1 MVRGLKLWAAV
12 VRVAAVVLTVV
23 MAPAM
28 SGAQG
33 TAKGQIKLMV
43 GYPAGGSTDVLARVL
58 AQEGGKR
65 LGQDIIVINKPGV
78 AGWIAANEVAGSP
91 PDGMTIGISPTSAFT
106 LAHLFQNIKPDIVDR
121 TTALLQ
127 VGRLPIGFVANAKSE
142 YKTFKDFIAAAKAN
156 SGKLAVGIPGA
167 GTISDLL
174 TRAVMVQ
181 DKLSV
186 NYVQFRGDVPTST
199 AVLGGHVMIASVS
212 AGGYKQ
218 HVEAGTMRVLASME
232 ADRAEVA
239 PDAPTLKELGY
250 DYSGGAIMFMYGPP
264 KMAPDLRKKLA
275 DAFLAA
281 TLTPVY
287 IDIAKKNSLYNPTS
301 MVGDELSA
309 YLIKDR
315 ARNTA
320 LVEKLGIGK
329 GKKQ

>member
-1 MVRGLKLWAAV
+1 MVGGL
-12 VRVAAVVLTVV
+12 VLALV
-23 MAPAM
+23 PSLAM
-28 SGAQG
+28 AQG
-33 TAKGQIKLMV
+33 GPKGQIRLMV
-43 GYPAGGSTDVLARVL
+43 GYPAGGATDVLARVL

-91 PDGMTIGISPTSAFT
+91 PDGQTIGISPTSAFT

-127 VGRLPIGFVANAKSE
+127 VGRLPIGFVANAKSK
-142 YKTFKDFIAAAKAN
+142 YKTFKDFIEDARKEP
-156 SGKLAVGIPGA
+156 GKLAVGIPGA
-167 GTISDLL
+167 GTVSDLL
-174 TRAVMVQ
+174 TRAVFLQ
-181 DKLSV
+181 DKLQV

-212 AGGYKQ
+212 AGGFKQ

-232 ADRAEVA
+232 AERAEVA

-250 DYSGGAIMFMYGPP
+250 DYAGGAIMFMYGPS
-264 KMAPDLRKKLA
+264 KLAPDMRKKLA

-281 TLTPVY
+281 SRTPVY
-287 IDIAKKNSLYNPTS
+287 IDIAKKNSLYNTTA
-301 MVGDELSA
+301 MVGAELGA
-309 YLIKDR
+309 YLVKDR

-320 LVEKLGIGK
+320 LVEKLGLGVK
-329 GKKQ
+329 AKK